1 MEQNYYNKGR
11 KESKMK
17 KIKTITII
25 LAIILITLIAFVGIY
40 IQTQNRMENKVKDY
54 QLSRELEG
62 GRIIEIKPVE
72 NIESDKLTVE
82 NYQTIKNTIE
92 KRLKNLGATDFVIS
106 VNNENGV
113 IRIELPEDENT
124 DLYAYYI
131 TAQGQVQIKEKDT
144 DVELLSDSMVKSAKY
159 NYISNSDGYQTYVE
173 IELTKEGQAKI
184 EEIANNYAILSSEI
198 DEIEAKQEETEQS
211 TDETTQENE
220 TETEETVEQENQ
232 EQTKKIAVLSIGT
245 PKTTAESEEDS
256 EDTETTTEYDVAK
269 IEKNKIT
276 INIGST
282 TTNTTSAQNNMSKA
296 SEISMLISSGKYPI
310 VYEIDDNRYEF
321 SSITNKEIMIFALII
336 LTILLI
342 MLIVTT
348 IKYKKQ
354 GLLVSISYIGFV
366 AIFSLLLRY
375 TNVLISIEGILA
387 IILILVINF
396 RFNENIL
403 KARKINM
410 TTEVITNAY
419 KTFFIRLIPI
429 MIVTIVFCFSK
440 WLNLSGFGMVMFW
453 GIILIAIYNVIV
465 TKTLLK
471 LNEGK

>member
-1 MEQNYYNKGR
+1 MKDISSAICCEDGSWAVKGF
-11 KESKMK
+11 
-17 KIKTITII
+17 IDIYKTIYTISTDTKIVSKI
-25 LAIILITLIAFVGIY
+25 LELYIFPKILEFA
-40 IQTQNRMENKVKDY
+40 
-54 QLSRELEG
+54 
-62 GRIIEIKPVE
+62 
-72 NIESDKLTVE
+72 
-82 NYQTIKNTIE
+82 
-92 KRLKNLGATDFVIS
+92 
-106 VNNENGV
+106 NNNG
-113 IRIELPEDENT
+113 L
-124 DLYAYYI
+124 
-131 TAQGQVQIKEKDT
+131 
-144 DVELLSDSMVKSAKY
+144 
-159 NYISNSDGYQTYVE
+159 E

>member
-1 MEQNYYNKGR
+1 
-11 KESKMK
+11 MK

-72 NIESDKLTVE
+72 NVESDKLTVE

-113 IRIELPEDENT
+113 IRIELPEDDNT
-124 DLYAYYI
+124 DLFAYYI

-198 DEIEAKQEETEQS
+198 DEIEAKQEETEES

-220 TETEETVEQENQ
+220 TETEETAEQENQ

-245 PKTTAESEEDS
+245 PKTTTESESEEDS
-256 EDTETTTEYDVAK
+256 EDTETATEYDVAK

-276 INIGST
+276 INIGSK

-296 SEISMLISSGKYPI
+296 AEISMLISAGKYPI

-387 IILILVINF
+387 IILILLMDF

-410 TTEVITNAY
+410 TTEVIKNNY

-429 MIVTIVFCFSK
+429 MIVTIVFCFAK
-440 WLNLSGFGMVMFW
+440 WLNLISFGMIMFW

-465 TKTLLK
+465 TRTLLK